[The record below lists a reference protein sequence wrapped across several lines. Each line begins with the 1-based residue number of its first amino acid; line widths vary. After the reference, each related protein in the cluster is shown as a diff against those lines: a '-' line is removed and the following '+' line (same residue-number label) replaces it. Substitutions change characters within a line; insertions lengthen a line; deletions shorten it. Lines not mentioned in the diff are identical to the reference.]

1 MMVHDFIA
9 DIIPLSGE
17 LRERLDSI
25 LKMKVFGRKE
35 FLLREGQVC
44 DKIYF
49 VEKGLVR
56 LYYLKDGVE
65 ICSGLLLEGG
75 FMISVESFFR
85 KQKSYEFMQAVE
97 ETTVYYIL
105 FEELEALYKDFTEFN
120 IVGRKLITEYYIR
133 SEERNYILRRLS
145 AREKFRHFQELFG
158 ANTVRI
164 PRKDIASYLGIN
176 LETLSRL
183 SRKP

>member
-1 MMVHDFIA
+1 MMVYDFIA
-9 DIIPLSGE
+9 GIIPLSAG

-25 LKMKVFGRKE
+25 LRVKDFGKKE

-44 DKIYF
+44 DRIYF

-56 LYYLKDGVE
+56 IYYLKDGVE
-65 ICSGLLLEGG
+65 MCSGLLLEGG

-85 KQKSYEFMQAVE
+85 RHKSYEFIQAVE
-97 ETTVYYIL
+97 ETTVYYIS
-105 FEELEALYKDFTEFN
+105 FDELEALYRDFPEFN

-133 SEERNYILRRLS
+133 SEERNYVLRRLS
-145 AREKFRHFQELFG
+145 AREKFRYFQELFG
-158 ANTVRI
+158 ANTVRV

-183 SRKP
+183 SRRI